1 MEGALTRVTSPN
13 PIKGTTEPLF
23 RFLVDAP
30 GMKALHMLSSDVDRN
45 AGIVGFS
52 ADDHF
57 LQTSAITSSS
67 NTSSCNRFPAPT
79 DATCQSNGFIWL
91 HGNFAP
97 DVVTSWAAIV
107 GPGVVNAGVDSRTWA
122 DHADLRPT
130 LMALVCLKDSYTH
143 QGRVLMEDLK
153 DSALPDS
160 VSSKRDSLAPL
171 LRTFKRL
178 NAPVGQFGRAA
189 IQMSTTA
196 IKADDATY
204 ATIEAKLDRLVGK
217 RDVLVASIESE
228 IDKIPG
234 CGGFTTETP
243 DTFNQLT
250 ASARELMFWVQQARG
265 TDNPTDEGFTDI

>member
-1 MEGALTRVTSPN
+1 MEGALTKVTSYN
-13 PIKGTTEPLF
+13 PLKGRTEPLF
-23 RFLVDAP
+23 RFFVDAP
-30 GMKALHMLSSDVDRN
+30 GMKALHMLSSDADRN
-45 AGIVGFS
+45 AGIVGFG

-57 LQTSAITSSS
+57 IQTSALVNAS
-67 NTSSCNRFPAPT
+67 NTSSCNRFPSAT

-91 HGNFAP
+91 HGNFSP
-97 DVVTSWAAIV
+97 DIVNTWAAIV

-130 LMALVCLKDSYTH
+130 LMTLLCLKDSYTH

-160 VSSKRDSLAPL
+160 VASKRASLGPL

-204 ATIEAKLDRLVGK
+204 ATIETKIDRLVGK
-217 RDVLVASIESE
+217 RDALVATIQSE
-228 IDKIPG
+228 LDKIPG
-234 CGGFTTETP
+234 CAGFTTETA

-265 TDNPTDEGFTDI
+265 TDNPDDDGFTDI

>member
-1 MEGALTRVTSPN
+1 
-13 PIKGTTEPLF
+13 LF
-23 RFLVDAP
+23 RFFVDAP
-30 GMKALHMLSSDVDRN
+30 GMKALHMLSSDADRSP
-45 AGIVGFS
+45 GLVGFG

-57 LQTSAITSSS
+57 IQTSALINAS
-67 NTSSCNRFPAPT
+67 NNSSCNRFPSAT
-79 DATCQSNGFIWL
+79 DATCLSNGFIWL
-91 HGNFAP
+91 HGNFSP
-97 DVVTSWAAIV
+97 DIVNTWAAIV

-130 LMALVCLKDSYTH
+130 LMTLLCLKDSYTH

-160 VSSKRDSLAPL
+160 VASKRDALAPL

-196 IKADDATY
+196 IKSDDSTY

-217 RDVLVASIESE
+217 RDALVATMQSE
-228 IDKIPG
+228 LDKIPG
-234 CGGFTTETP
+234 CEGFTTETAG
-243 DTFNQLT
+243 TFHQLT
-250 ASARELMFWVQQARG
+250 ASGRELMFWVQQARG
-265 TDNPTDEGFTDI
+265 TDNPDDDGFTDD